1 MHHTINA
8 AVTKRHEAAH
18 AQINLRQKG
27 TRSFVITHLW
37 SLVIT
42 HLWSLIC
49 DPANVYLKT
58 IEIYQQHE
66 SSYNTYKRNE
76 HHSQAQKKDM
86 STLNQLLKKR
96 GKFYLPASLIRIS
109 RA

>member
-27 TRSFVITHLW
+27 TRSMHSFCERL
-37 SLVIT
+37 S
-42 HLWSLIC
+42 
-49 DPANVYLKT
+49 NVYLKT

-66 SSYNTYKRNE
+66 SSYNTCKRNE
-76 HHSQAQKKDM
+76 HHSQAKKKTYFNVKPT
-86 STLNQLLKKR
+86 SKK
-96 GKFYLPASLIRIS
+96 AQ
-109 RA
+109 

>member
-27 TRSFVITHLW
+27 TRSMHSFCERL
-37 SLVIT
+37 S
-42 HLWSLIC
+42 
-49 DPANVYLKT
+49 NVYLKT

-66 SSYNTYKRNE
+66 SSV
-76 HHSQAQKKDM
+76 
-86 STLNQLLKKR
+86 L
-96 GKFYLPASLIRIS
+96 
-109 RA
+109 

>member
-27 TRSFVITHLW
+27 TRSMHSFCERL
-37 SLVIT
+37 S
-42 HLWSLIC
+42 
-49 DPANVYLKT
+49 NVYLKT

-66 SSYNTYKRNE
+66 SSYNTCKRNE
-76 HHSQAQKKDM
+76 HHSQAKKKHI
-86 STLNQLLKKR
+86 STLNQLLRKHS
-96 GKFYLPASLIRIS
+96 KFYLPASHISIS
-109 RA
+109 RT